1 MNFHFPGYSFSGK
14 FVQIPLQ
21 METSNLRE
29 KLRQLIDAMDEQKVT
44 ALYKALIADGG
55 LYQTDAVMAGED
67 PGKYTKTDGHL
78 QELIFVVGETAS
90 GEFTAQALGFSIH
103 TEADSIE
110 ELRTAVRDAVNCHF
124 DDEQKRIIRLHIV
137 KEEVIA
143 A

>member
-1 MNFHFPGYSFSGK
+1 MKIHFPLIHFSGK

-21 METSNLRE
+21 MEISNLRE
-29 KLRQLIDAMDEQKVT
+29 KLRQLIDAMDEQKAAT
-44 ALYKALIADGG
+44 LYQSMIADPGVH
-55 LYQTDAVMAGED
+55 QSEVVMVSED
-67 PGKYTKTDGHL
+67 PGKYSKADSPV
-78 QELIFVVGETAS
+78 QELIFIVGETAS
-90 GEFTAQALGFSIH
+90 GEYTAQALGFSIH

-124 DDEQKRIIRLHIV
+124 DDERKRIIRLHIV